1 MIRAV
6 GATATH
12 EGYIPGF
19 GNDFETEALP
29 GALLIDKNSPQNC
42 NFGQKFEMPGRS
54 LFHTTE
60 IGQIPHSVVAWH
72 ANYAPYK
79 YDRRNDWRDT
89 LANIAVCQPRAIA
102 PGRGDALVGKDMIAK
117 AFASTACPSTL
128 PAPMTKRA
136 ASTHLAS
143 GPPTATARCGN
154 NFKAEAMPLL

>member
-19 GNDFETEALP
+19 GNGFETEALP

-60 IGQIPHSVVAWH
+60 IGKIPLSVVAWH
-72 ANYAPYK
+72 GNYAPYK
-79 YDRRNDWRDT
+79 YDMRSDIGGILWPIS
-89 LANIAVCQPRAIA
+89 LSVSRALLH
-102 PGRGDALVGKDMIAK
+102 RGGGMRLWAK
-117 AFASTACPSTL
+117 I
-128 PAPMTKRA
+128 
-136 ASTHLAS
+136 
-143 GPPTATARCGN
+143 
-154 NFKAEAMPLL
+154 